1 MAGRDGNSE
10 DMLGREIHK
19 VKVKASV
26 SYVF

>member
-10 DMLGREIHK
+10 DILGRELYK